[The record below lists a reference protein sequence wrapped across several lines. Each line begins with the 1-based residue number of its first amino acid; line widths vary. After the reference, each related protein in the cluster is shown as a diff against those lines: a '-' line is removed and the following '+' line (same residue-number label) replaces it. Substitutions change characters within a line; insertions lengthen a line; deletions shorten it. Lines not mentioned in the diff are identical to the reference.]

1 MDQDDLMIFQMML
14 TTCCNC
20 NEFFTSH
27 EMEEGMGIRGLGQC
41 YLRHIGYNVNHT
53 KIIEKFDKFYILGV
67 WWVGIYYG
75 PYHKNPH

>member
-1 MDQDDLMIFQMML
+1 
-14 TTCCNC
+14 
-20 NEFFTSH
+20 
-27 EMEEGMGIRGLGQC
+27 
-41 YLRHIGYNVNHT
+41 VNHT